1 MNYKTSLELK
11 KRTITN
17 EEKPLNGFFSK
28 WNFSFVKWNVLP
40 LGQGKI
46 QLIIDPPNKLA
57 FIF

>member
-28 WNFSFVKWNVLP
+28 WKLFKMEFFFCKMKCSS
-40 LGQGKI
+40 LGSRK
-46 QLIIDPPNKLA
+46 NSTYN
-57 FIF
+57 